1 MKLLET
7 LIRKSDAHHPTVV
20 GVLRKVLA
28 GECMHQCRR
37 CCKYMKSERKN
48 HNCLPTMKLCQLA
61 QTWPRLNKKLVCL
74 FGCQCSFANYKQLA
88 KHYLKEHNWIDLK
101 KLGIHPA
108 VLRQLVKEKQAV
120 AQAAAESRK
129 RKRET
134 QSKRQRRQSKSKR
147 SQAAPGKALGAPSV
161 STSDKEKAPD
171 PGF

>member
-1 MKLLET
+1 
-7 LIRKSDAHHPTVV
+7 
-20 GVLRKVLA
+20 
-28 GECMHQCRR
+28 
-37 CCKYMKSERKN
+37 
-48 HNCLPTMKLCQLA
+48 MKLCQLA

-120 AQAAAESRK
+120 AQAEAESRK

-134 QSKRQRRQSKSKR
+134 QSKRQSKR
-147 SQAAPGKALGAPSV
+147 SQAAPGKAMRAPSV
-161 STSDKEKAPD
+161 SKLNKEKAPD

>member
-1 MKLLET
+1 
-7 LIRKSDAHHPTVV
+7 
-20 GVLRKVLA
+20 
-28 GECMHQCRR
+28 
-37 CCKYMKSERKN
+37 
-48 HNCLPTMKLCQLA
+48 MKLCQLA

-120 AQAAAESRK
+120 AQAEAESRK

-134 QSKRQRRQSKSKR
+134 QSKSKR

-161 STSDKEKAPD
+161 STSNKEKAPD